1 MYDSIKSEIV
11 KAMKEHN
18 KERLNVLR
26 MVKAA
31 VDLEHIDKKVEIN
44 DELVLSVV
52 LKQVKMREDSI
63 EQYSKTSRSDL
74 VEKETL
80 ELNILKEFLPKPL
93 TDSEVDELISEA
105 IDEIK
110 PEGMKDMG
118 KVMGYLSPKVK
129 GRTDQK
135 ALSMKIKEYKKK

>member
-11 KAMKEHN
+11 KAMKEHD

-26 MVKAA
+26 MVKAS

-74 VEKETL
+74 VEKETM

-118 KVMGYLSPKVK
+118 KVMGYLSPKVN

-135 ALSMKIKEYKKK
+135 ALSMKIKERLK

>member
-11 KAMKEHN
+11 KAMKEHD

-52 LKQVKMREDSI
+52 LKQVKMRDDSI

-74 VEKETL
+74 VEKETM

-93 TDSEVDELISEA
+93 TDSEVDKLISEA

-135 ALSMKIKEYKKK
+135 ALSMKIKERLQ

>member
-11 KAMKEHN
+11 KAMKEHE

-44 DELVLSVV
+44 DELVLTVV

-74 VEKETL
+74 VEKETT

-105 IDEIK
+105 IEKIK

-135 ALSMKIKEYKKK
+135 ALSMKIKERLK

>member
-26 MVKAA
+26 MVKAS

-135 ALSMKIKEYKKK
+135 ALSMKIKERL

>member
-31 VDLEHIDKKVEIN
+31 VDLEHIDNKVEIN

-52 LKQVKMREDSI
+52 LKQVKMRDDSI

-74 VEKETL
+74 VEKETM

-105 IDEIK
+105 IEEIK
-110 PEGMKDMG
+110 SEGMKDMG
-118 KVMGYLSPKVK
+118 KIMGYLSPKVK

-135 ALSMKIKEYKKK
+135 ALSMKIKERLQ

>member
-18 KERLNVLR
+18 KERLNALR
-26 MVKAA
+26 MVKAS

-135 ALSMKIKEYKKK
+135 ALSMKIKERLQ

>member
-52 LKQVKMREDSI
+52 LKQVKMRDDSI

-74 VEKETL
+74 VEKETM

-105 IDEIK
+105 ITEIK

-135 ALSMKIKEYKKK
+135 ALSIKIKERLQ

>member
-26 MVKAA
+26 MVKAS

-52 LKQVKMREDSI
+52 LKQVKMRDDSI

-74 VEKETL
+74 VEKETM

-135 ALSMKIKEYKKK
+135 ALSIKIKERLQ

>member
-26 MVKAA
+26 MVKAS

-74 VEKETL
+74 VEKETM

-135 ALSMKIKEYKKK
+135 ALYMKIKERLQ

>member
-110 PEGMKDMG
+110 PESMKDMG

-135 ALSMKIKEYKKK
+135 ALSMKIKERLQ

>member
-93 TDSEVDELISEA
+93 TDSEVDELIREA

-135 ALSMKIKEYKKK
+135 ALSMKIKERLQ

>member
-31 VDLEHIDKKVEIN
+31 VDLEHIDKKVEIT

-110 PEGMKDMG
+110 PESMKDMG

-135 ALSMKIKEYKKK
+135 ALSMKIKERLQ

>member
-52 LKQVKMREDSI
+52 LKQVKMRDDSI

-74 VEKETL
+74 VEKETM

-93 TDSEVDELISEA
+93 TDSEVDKLISEA

-118 KVMGYLSPKVK
+118 KIMGYLSPKVK

-135 ALSMKIKEYKKK
+135 ALSIKIKERLQ

>member
-26 MVKAA
+26 MVKAS

-74 VEKETL
+74 VEKETM

-118 KVMGYLSPKVK
+118 KVMGVDSKKLAGLAEGRAISAKVK
-129 GRTDQK
+129 ELLG
-135 ALSMKIKEYKKK
+135 

>member
-26 MVKAA
+26 MVKAS

-110 PEGMKDMG
+110 PESMKDMG

-135 ALSMKIKEYKKK
+135 ALSIKIKERLQ

>member
-11 KAMKEHN
+11 KAMKDHD

-44 DELVLSVV
+44 DELVLAVV

-74 VEKETL
+74 VEKETT
-80 ELNILKEFLPKPL
+80 ELNTLKEFLPKPL
-93 TDSEVDELISEA
+93 TDDEVDKLISEA
-105 IDEIK
+105 IEEIK

-135 ALSMKIKEYKKK
+135 VLSMKIKERLK

>member
-26 MVKAA
+26 MVKAS
-31 VDLEHIDKKVEIN
+31 VDLEHIDKKAEIN

-135 ALSMKIKEYKKK
+135 ALSMKIKERLQ

>member
-1 MYDSIKSEIV
+1 MYDIIKSEIV

-26 MVKAA
+26 MVKAS

-135 ALSMKIKEYKKK
+135 ALSMKIKERLQ

>member
-26 MVKAA
+26 MVKAS
-31 VDLEHIDKKVEIN
+31 VDLEHIDKKVEIT

-74 VEKETL
+74 VEKETM

-135 ALSMKIKEYKKK
+135 ALSIKIKERLQ

>member
-52 LKQVKMREDSI
+52 LKQVKMRDDSI

-74 VEKETL
+74 VEKETM

-118 KVMGYLSPKVK
+118 KVMGYLSSKVK

-135 ALSMKIKEYKKK
+135 ALSIKIKERLQ

>member
-11 KAMKEHN
+11 KAMKEHD

-26 MVKAA
+26 MVKAS

-74 VEKETL
+74 VEKETM

-118 KVMGYLSPKVK
+118 KIMGYLSPKVK

-135 ALSMKIKEYKKK
+135 ALSIKIKERLQ

>member
-52 LKQVKMREDSI
+52 LKQVKMRDDSI

-74 VEKETL
+74 VEKETM

-135 ALSMKIKEYKKK
+135 ALSMKIKERLK

>member
-31 VDLEHIDKKVEIN
+31 VDLEHIDNKVEIN

-52 LKQVKMREDSI
+52 LKQVKMRDDSI
-63 EQYSKTSRSDL
+63 EQYSKTSRIDL
-74 VEKETL
+74 VEKETM

-118 KVMGYLSPKVK
+118 KIMGYLSPKVK

-135 ALSMKIKEYKKK
+135 ALSMKIKERLQ

>member
-26 MVKAA
+26 MVKAS

-118 KVMGYLSPKVK
+118 KVMSMVSPKVK
-129 GRTDQK
+129 GCFDMGVV
-135 ALSMKIKEYKKK
+135 SSKIKSRLS

>member
-26 MVKAA
+26 MVKAS

-44 DELVLSVV
+44 DELVL
-52 LKQVKMREDSI
+52 MREDSI
-63 EQYSKTSRSDL
+63 EQYSKTLRSDL

-135 ALSMKIKEYKKK
+135 ALSMKIKERLQ

>member
-31 VDLEHIDKKVEIN
+31 VDLEHIDNKVEIN

-74 VEKETL
+74 VEKETM

-135 ALSMKIKEYKKK
+135 ALSIKIKERLQ

>member
-31 VDLEHIDKKVEIN
+31 VDLEHIDNKVEIN

-52 LKQVKMREDSI
+52 LKQVKMRDGSI

-74 VEKETL
+74 VEKETM

-135 ALSMKIKEYKKK
+135 ALSIKIKERLQ

>member
-26 MVKAA
+26 MVKAS

-118 KVMGYLSPKVK
+118 KVIGYLSPKVK

-135 ALSMKIKEYKKK
+135 ALSMKIKERLQ

>member
-26 MVKAA
+26 MVKAS

-118 KVMGYLSPKVK
+118 KVMGYYLSPKVK

-135 ALSMKIKEYKKK
+135 ALSMKIKERLQ

>member
-26 MVKAA
+26 MVKAS

-74 VEKETL
+74 VEKETM

-135 ALSMKIKEYKKK
+135 ALSIKIKDRLQ

>member
-1 MYDSIKSEIV
+1 MYDKIKSGIV
-11 KAMKEHN
+11 AAMKAHD
-18 KERLNVLR
+18 KERLAVLR

-135 ALSMKIKEYKKK
+135 ALSMKIKERLQ

>member
-26 MVKAA
+26 MVKAS

-74 VEKETL
+74 VEKETM

-105 IDEIK
+105 IDEMK

-135 ALSMKIKEYKKK
+135 ALSMKIKERLQ

>member
-11 KAMKEHN
+11 KAMKDHN

-52 LKQVKMREDSI
+52 LKQVKMRDDSI

-74 VEKETL
+74 VEKETM

-135 ALSMKIKEYKKK
+135 ALSIKIKERLQ

>member
-11 KAMKEHN
+11 KAMKEHD

-44 DELVLSVV
+44 DELVLTVV

-74 VEKETL
+74 VEKETT

-93 TDSEVDELISEA
+93 ADSEVDELISEA
-105 IDEIK
+105 IEKIK

-135 ALSMKIKEYKKK
+135 ALSMKIKERLK

>member
-11 KAMKEHN
+11 KAMKEHD

-26 MVKAA
+26 MVKAS
-31 VDLEHIDKKVEIN
+31 VDLEHIDRKVEIN

-74 VEKETL
+74 VEKETA
-80 ELNILKEFLPKPL
+80 ELNTLKEFLPKPL

-135 ALSMKIKEYKKK
+135 ALSIKIKERLQ

>member
-31 VDLEHIDKKVEIN
+31 VDLEHIDNKVEIN

-74 VEKETL
+74 VEKETM

-118 KVMGYLSPKVK
+118 KIMGYLSPKVK

-135 ALSMKIKEYKKK
+135 ALSMKIKERLQ

>member
-74 VEKETL
+74 VEKETM

-93 TDSEVDELISEA
+93 TDSEVDELISEV

-135 ALSMKIKEYKKK
+135 ALSMKIKERLQ

>member
-1 MYDSIKSEIV
+1 
-11 KAMKEHN
+11 
-18 KERLNVLR
+18 
-26 MVKAA
+26 
-31 VDLEHIDKKVEIN
+31 
-44 DELVLSVV
+44 
-52 LKQVKMREDSI
+52 MREDSI

-105 IDEIK
+105 IEEIK

-135 ALSMKIKEYKKK
+135 ALSIKIKERLQ

>member
-18 KERLNVLR
+18 KERLNVLI

-63 EQYSKTSRSDL
+63 EHYSKTSRSDL

-135 ALSMKIKEYKKK
+135 ALSMKIKERLQ